1 MNNNAYVFGQRKEG
15 AKENVLSRERLEQI
29 KQNAKFI
36 RSAPVD
42 TLKPACPQCINLL
55 ECLAHAKDS
64 LIGGDRNNALRNA
77 LQYLFGK
84 GRPQSCD
91 LWKL

>member
-15 AKENVLSRERLEQI
+15 AKENVLSRERLAQI

-55 ECLAHAKDS
+55 ECLAHAIEPSVFVKCIWYGWLLDHQET
-64 LIGGDRNNALRNA
+64 L
-77 LQYLFGK
+77 K
-84 GRPQSCD
+84 G
-91 LWKL
+91 